1 MAVRIL
7 PFPHLNRGKKGNIV
21 QGDTVKIERKR
32 IFFVHDEELQFSSR
46 NVLICNK
53 Y

>member
-7 PFPHLNRGKKGNIV
+7 PFPHLNRGKKGNIE
-21 QGDTVKIERKR
+21 ERG
-32 IFFVHDEELQFSSR
+32 FFVHDEELQFSSR
-46 NVLICNK
+46 NVFICNK

>member
-21 QGDTVKIERKR
+21 QGDTVKIERKG
-32 IFFVHDEELQFSSR
+32 IFLCMMKNCSLAVEMF
-46 NVLICNK
+46 
-53 Y
+53 